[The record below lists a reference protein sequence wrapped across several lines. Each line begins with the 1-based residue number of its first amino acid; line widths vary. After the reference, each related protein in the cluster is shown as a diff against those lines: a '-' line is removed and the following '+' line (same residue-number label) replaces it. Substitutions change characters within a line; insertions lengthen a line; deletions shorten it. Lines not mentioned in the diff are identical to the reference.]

1 MLRHTPSRVSV
12 LIKLPVIGS
21 STTNEPVTGVRIGPA
36 EYELELELVL
46 AEEVEL
52 LDELKDDELD
62 DDILELDDRL
72 EELLVL

>member
-1 MLRHTPSRVSV
+1 M
-12 LIKLPVIGS
+12 
-21 STTNEPVTGVRIGPA
+21 RIGPA

-52 LDELKDDELD
+52 LDELKDNELD

>member
-1 MLRHTPSRVSV
+1 M
-12 LIKLPVIGS
+12 
-21 STTNEPVTGVRIGPA
+21 NEPVTGVRIGPA

-46 AEEVEL
+46 VEEVEL